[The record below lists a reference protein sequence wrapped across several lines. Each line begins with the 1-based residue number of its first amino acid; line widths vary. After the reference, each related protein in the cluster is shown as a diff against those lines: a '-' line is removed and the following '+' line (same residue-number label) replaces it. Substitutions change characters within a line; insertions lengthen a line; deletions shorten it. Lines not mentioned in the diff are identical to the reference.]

1 MIKLPQFKTIPFG
14 PPATEKCTLY
24 KWNNARWRCKKQKQK
39 CTKFQNLLH
48 WSPPASATG
57 GEKEISALVGCTL
70 HYSTLHTVLCTV
82 ALLHTGQCTPVTQ
95 SEPFQSFS
103 SWKTLQQLI
112 VVFRSFNVSNV
123 YFCVFLSILLLHI
136 LVLVDYSDFNNEHL
150 ICSACHWEMFV
161 AGFFCS
167 AEMH

>member
-1 MIKLPQFKTIPFG
+1 MHQ
-14 PPATEKCTLY
+14 
-24 KWNNARWRCKKQKQK
+24 
-39 CTKFQNLLH
+39 
-48 WSPPASATG
+48 
-57 GEKEISALVGCTL
+57 ISKSCALVPSCLSNWRREGDISVGGAALLKTAQYPVHTVQCTA
-70 HYSTLHTVLCTV
+70 HSTLHS
-82 ALLHTGQCTPVTQ
+82 ALLHSSTVHYTPVTQ

>member
-1 MIKLPQFKTIPFG
+1 M
-14 PPATEKCTLY
+14 
-24 KWNNARWRCKKQKQK
+24 
-39 CTKFQNLLH
+39 H

-57 GEKEISALVGCTL
+57 GERDISVGSGAMLHSALQHSAQHTV
-70 HYSTLHTVLCTV
+70 HSTLHSAQCTV
-82 ALLHTGQCTPVTQ
+82 HSAQCTVHSAALCMPKTAQCTPVTQ

-123 YFCVFLSILLLHI
+123 YFCVFLPILLLHI

>member
-1 MIKLPQFKTIPFG
+1 M
-14 PPATEKCTLY
+14 
-24 KWNNARWRCKKQKQK
+24 
-39 CTKFQNLLH
+39 H

-57 GEKEISALVGCTL
+57 GEKEISALVAVQCCTV
-70 HYSTLHTVLCTV
+70 HCSTVHSTLCTALCTV
-82 ALLHTGQCTPVTQ
+82 HSAQCTVHSAALCMPKTAQCTPVTQ

-123 YFCVFLSILLLHI
+123 YFCVFLPILLLHI